1 VALDVGQVAEPA
13 DVDAISARKLLGP
26 PRLIRETPEPV
37 AECPACGARMAL
49 GAEGTTWTIRT
60 PRDVADRLILQ
71 LGGLEREEL
80 LVLLLNTRNMVVGQV
95 TVYRG
100 NVSSSLVRTGEL
112 FTEAVRRGVARVI
125 LVHNHPSGDPTPS
138 VDDVALTAN
147 AIAAGRLLDIEVL
160 DHVIVGGATF
170 ASLRDRG
177 SAFDAS
183 VPARHANSKETGDEQ
198 GDPRW
203 PPHPRPGDAYPRQR
217 EERHDVRGDHDRVR
231 QQRPRAGRAPCRRE
245 VGLTPTCS

>member
-1 VALDVGQVAEPA
+1 VGDMTATVEFDVLA
-13 DVDAISARKLLGP
+13 ARKVIGP
-26 PRLIRETPEPV
+26 PRLIRETPIPV
-37 AECPACGARMAL
+37 AVCPGCGAQMAL
-49 GAEGTTWTIRT
+49 GVEGATWTIHS
-60 PRDVADRLILQ
+60 PRDVADRLIFQ

-80 LVLLLNTRNMVVGQV
+80 LVLLLNTKNMVVGQV

-138 VDDVALTAN
+138 PDDLNLAAS

-170 ASLRDRG
+170 VSLRDRG
-177 SAFDAS
+177 IAFDAS
-183 VPARHANSKETGDEQ
+183 VPARHASPTETG
-198 GDPRW
+198 R
-203 PPHPRPGDAYPRQR
+203 
-217 EERHDVRGDHDRVR
+217 
-231 QQRPRAGRAPCRRE
+231 
-245 VGLTPTCS
+245 

>member
-1 VALDVGQVAEPA
+1 MTAAATL
-13 DVDAISARKLLGP
+13 
-26 PRLIRETPEPV
+26 RLIRESPFPT
-37 AECPACGARMAL
+37 AECSNCGARMAL
-49 GAEGTTWTIRT
+49 GAEGTTWTIRS

-80 LVLLLNTRNMVVGQV
+80 LVLLLSTKNMVVGQV

-138 VDDVALTAN
+138 PDDLNVTAS

-160 DHVIVGGATF
+160 DHVIVGGTTF
-170 ASLRDRG
+170 VSLRDHG

-183 VPARHANSKETGDEQ
+183 VPGRHASSSVTG
-198 GDPRW
+198 R
-203 PPHPRPGDAYPRQR
+203 
-217 EERHDVRGDHDRVR
+217 
-231 QQRPRAGRAPCRRE
+231 
-245 VGLTPTCS
+245 

>member
-1 VALDVGQVAEPA
+1 
-13 DVDAISARKLLGP
+13 
-26 PRLIRETPEPV
+26 
-37 AECPACGARMAL
+37 MAL
-49 GAEGTTWTIRT
+49 GAEGATWTIRS

-80 LVLLLNTRNMVVGQV
+80 LVLLLSTKNMVVGQV

-138 VDDVALTAN
+138 PDDLNLTAS

-160 DHVIVGGATF
+160 DHVIVGGANF
-170 ASLRDRG
+170 VSLRNHCG
-177 SAFDAS
+177 AFDAS
-183 VPARHANSKETGDEQ
+183 VPGRLASSNVTG
-198 GDPRW
+198 R
-203 PPHPRPGDAYPRQR
+203 
-217 EERHDVRGDHDRVR
+217 
-231 QQRPRAGRAPCRRE
+231 
-245 VGLTPTCS
+245 